1 MDLKTRALK
10 AEERVRAHVRC
21 TEVGSSHIRGEDV
34 LFKHENLQRTG
45 SFKLRGAFN
54 RLLVMPET
62 ERARGVV
69 AASTG
74 NHGAAV
80 ACAARDLGTSATIFA
95 PTVAEP
101 GKLAN
106 IERHG
111 GTVVRAG
118 EDCVLAEAEARAFAA
133 SEGLVYVSPYNDL
146 EVVAGQ
152 ATVGV
157 ELDRQLDRID
167 AIFIALGG
175 GGLLGGVGGYLK
187 SCRPDV
193 EVVACSP
200 ANSCVMH
207 DSIAAGHVLD
217 QPSLPTLSDGTAGGV
232 EADSITFELCREV
245 VDHRVLVD
253 ERQIIEAMRI
263 LLFQEHTMVEG
274 AAGVALAGYLAMQ
287 ERYRDRRA
295 VVLLC
300 GANASEA
307 VLREVMS

>member
-34 LFKHENLQRTG
+34 LLKHENLQRTG

-54 RLLVMPET
+54 RLLVMPEA

-101 GKLAN
+101 TKLAN

-118 EDCVLAEAEARAFAA
+118 EDCVLAEAAARAFATR
-133 SEGLVYVSPYNDL
+133 EGLVYVSPYNDL

-157 ELDRQLDRID
+157 ELDRQLEEID

-175 GGLLGGVGGYLK
+175 GGLLAGVGGYLK
-187 SCRPDV
+187 SCRSDI

-207 DSIAAGHVLD
+207 DSLAAGHILD

-253 ERQIIEAMRI
+253 ESQIVEAMRI

-287 ERYRDRRA
+287 ERFRGRRA

-307 VLREVMS
+307 VLREVMT

>member
-1 MDLKTRALK
+1 VDLKTRALK

-34 LFKHENLQRTG
+34 LLKHENLQRTG

-54 RLLVMPET
+54 RMLVMPEA

-101 GKLAN
+101 AKLEN
-106 IERHG
+106 IKRHG

-133 SEGLVYVSPYNDL
+133 KEGLVYVSPYNDL

-187 SCRPDV
+187 SCRPDI

-200 ANSCVMH
+200 TNSCVMH
-207 DSIAAGHVLD
+207 DSIAAGHILD

-232 EADSITFELCREV
+232 EVDSITFELCRDV

-253 ERQIIEAMRI
+253 EPQIVEAMRI

-287 ERYRDRRA
+287 ERFRGRRA

-307 VLREVMS
+307 VLKEVMS